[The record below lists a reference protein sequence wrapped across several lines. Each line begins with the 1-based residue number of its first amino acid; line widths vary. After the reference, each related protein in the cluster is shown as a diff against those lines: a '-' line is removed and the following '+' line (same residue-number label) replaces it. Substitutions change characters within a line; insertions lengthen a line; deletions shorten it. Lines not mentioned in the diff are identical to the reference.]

1 MTEPNAPFASLIL
14 PIHNQADHIGR
25 VIEGFLGDFAKLE
38 RPCELVLVPNG
49 CRDASEEICGEWAER
64 RPDAVQLVS
73 PARGGWGR
81 AIGAG
86 LDVARGQVVGYTN
99 SARTRPETATL
110 MLAYAIAYPDTVL
123 KATRRIRES
132 ALRRLGSVV
141 YNFECRRL
149 FDLAT
154 WDIDGTPKFFPRHFH
169 HLMRLRSDGD
179 LYDLEW
185 MRACRYAGYPLVEIP
200 VFPTERLGGRSS
212 TNLRS
217 AARMLWGAYRLRG
230 SLASAPLTDAAPP
243 AARAPPAASG
253 PSAAMPPPGAAA
265 ARAPGRATAA

>member
-1 MTEPNAPFASLIL
+1 MLDYDDTAPFASLIL

-25 VIEGFLGDFAKLE
+25 VIGDFLADFAKLE
-38 RPCELVLVPNG
+38 RTCELVLVPNG
-49 CRDASEEICGEWAER
+49 CRDASVEICAEWAQR
-64 RPDAVQLVS
+64 RPEAIQLV
-73 PARGGWGR
+73 ALEHGGWGR
-81 AIGAG
+81 AINAG
-86 LDVARGQVVGYTN
+86 IEAARGQMIGFTN

-110 MLAYAIAYPDTVL
+110 MLAYAIAYPDTAL

-154 WDIDGTPKFFPRHFH
+154 WDVDGTPKFFPRRFR
-169 HLMRLRSDGD
+169 HLLQLQSEGE

-185 MRACRYAGYPLVEIP
+185 MRACRYAGYPVVEIP
-200 VFPTERLGGRSS
+200 IFPTERFGGRST

-217 AARMLWGAYRLRG
+217 AARMLRGAYEMRG
-230 SLASAPLTDAAPP
+230 SFHSAPPGEPLPAPQP
-243 AARAPPAASG
+243 ASESLPAGDVS
-253 PSAAMPPPGAAA
+253 
-265 ARAPGRATAA
+265 RATG

>member
-1 MTEPNAPFASLIL
+1 MTEIPTETPFASLIL
-14 PIHNQADHIGR
+14 PIHNQADHIDR
-25 VIEGFLGDFAKLE
+25 VIGGFLGDFAKLE
-38 RPCELVLVPNG
+38 RPCELVLVPNA
-49 CRDASEEICGEWAER
+49 CRDASVEICAEWVRR
-64 RPDAVQLVS
+64 RPDAVQLVVLEN
-73 PARGGWGR
+73 GGWGR
-81 AIGAG
+81 AVGAG

-110 MLAYAIAYPDTVL
+110 MLAYAIAYPNTVL
-123 KATRRIRES
+123 KASRRIRES

-149 FDLAT
+149 FDLNT

-169 HLMRLRSDGD
+169 HLMRLRSEGD

-212 TNLRS
+212 TNLAS
-217 AARMLWGAYRLRG
+217 ALRMLSGAYRLRG
-230 SLASAPLTDAAPP
+230 SMASAPLSDAAPEVSAEAPLGPPQAAP
-243 AARAPPAASG
+243 AG
-253 PSAAMPPPGAAA
+253 PGGA
-265 ARAPGRATAA
+265 GG

>member
-1 MTEPNAPFASLIL
+1 MPAETPPFASLIL

-25 VIEGFLGDFAKLE
+25 VIGGFLADFAKLE

-49 CRDASEEICGEWAER
+49 CRDASVEICGEWAARQPESVRMVMLER
-64 RPDAVQLVS
+64 GS
-73 PARGGWGR
+73 WGS
-81 AIGAG
+81 AINAG
-86 LDVARGQVVGYTN
+86 IAVARGEVIGYTN

-110 MLAYAIAYPDTVL
+110 MLAYAIAYPETAL

-132 ALRRLGSVV
+132 ALRRAGSVL

-154 WDIDGTPKFFPRHFH
+154 WDIDGTPKFFPRKFH
-169 HLMRLRSDGD
+169 HLMQLGSEGE

-185 MRACRYAGYPLVEIP
+185 MRACRYAGYPLIEIP
-200 VFPTERLGGRSS
+200 IYPTERLGGRST

-230 SLASAPLTDAAPP
+230 RELRSPASSDLPI
-243 AARAPPAASG
+243 
-253 PSAAMPPPGAAA
+253 PGAEQQL
-265 ARAPGRATAA
+265 AR

>member
-1 MTEPNAPFASLIL
+1 MTDRTDTSIAPFASLIL
-14 PIHNQADHIGR
+14 PIHNQADHISR
-25 VIEGFLGDFAKLE
+25 VIGGFLADFAKLE

-49 CRDASEEICGEWAER
+49 CSDASVEICAEWAVRE
-64 RPDAVQLVS
+64 PDAIRMVALE
-73 PARGGWGR
+73 RGGWGQ
-81 AIGAG
+81 AINAG
-86 LDVARGQVVGYTN
+86 LGIARGEVVGYTN

-132 ALRRLGSVV
+132 AVRRLGSVV

-154 WDIDGTPKFFPRHFH
+154 WDIDGTPKFFPRKFH
-169 HLMRLRSDGD
+169 HLMNLGSDAE

-185 MRACRYAGYPLVEIP
+185 MRACRYAGYPIVEIP
-200 VFPTERLGGRSS
+200 IYPTDRFGGRST

-217 AARMLWGAYRLRG
+217 AGRMLLGAYRMRG
-230 SLASAPLTDAAPP
+230 SFQSAPPGGVLPDVPRSGLQRP
-243 AARAPPAASG
+243 LDDPSRAIG
-253 PSAAMPPPGAAA
+253 
-265 ARAPGRATAA
+265 